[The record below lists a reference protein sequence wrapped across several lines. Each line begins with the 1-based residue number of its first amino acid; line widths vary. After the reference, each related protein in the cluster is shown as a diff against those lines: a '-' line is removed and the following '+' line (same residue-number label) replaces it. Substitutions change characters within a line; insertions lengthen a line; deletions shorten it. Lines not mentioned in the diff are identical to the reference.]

1 LVSVEHWNGHMNLP
15 GWFVVGGL
23 LAAAAD
29 QGVSVNADGFVAFNF
44 IDSDN
49 NGYVS
54 RVEARSVGAIEAVFE
69 SADSNR
75 DGLLNRNEYTSIRSA
90 REDSR

>member
-1 LVSVEHWNGHMNLP
+1 MNLP
-15 GWFVVGGL
+15 VWFLVGGL
-23 LAAAAD
+23 LAAPAAAD
-29 QGVSVNADGFVAFNF
+29 QGVSVIADGFVAFNF
-44 IDSDN
+44 IDRDN

-54 RVEARSVGAIEAVFE
+54 RLEARSVEAVFE

-90 REDSR
+90 REDRRQ